1 MNRTDVSFGA
11 EWIIASGMRRSGALE
26 GIVTECITKTERRG
40 SRACLLLAATLFL
53 GACAS
58 GPPDVPYPA
67 FIQADDLPDAF
78 LAGLPG
84 ARAKQFGGDARSV
97 RSSNRLLLPANWDFG
112 TGAAPD
118 KSVEI
123 FVLAGEVELAGVTLR
138 PGGYAY
144 IPSGSMGASLRTQSG
159 ADMLYFLSD
168 ADERAVIQMPLI
180 TGIES
185 GRWQPLSDDPGD
197 FGLSVMELRS
207 DPGSGARTWL
217 LKIDPVA
224 VQAWQTYS
232 TEVEGYLVSGNYQH
246 SECVAGESAT
256 DTYRPGGY
264 FLRPAAAINAGPEAR
279 SLETS
284 IWFLRSLSEGER
296 QNVDGCSNPE

>member
-1 MNRTDVSFGA
+1 MTKCIA
-11 EWIIASGMRRSGALE
+11 EARCR
-26 GIVTECITKTERRG
+26 ITH
-40 SRACLLLAATLFL
+40 ACLLLVATLLL

-58 GPPDVPYPA
+58 LPPDVPYPA

-84 ARAKQFGGDARSV
+84 VRAKQFGGDARSV

-123 FVLAGEVELAGVTLR
+123 FVLEGEVELAGMVLQ

-144 IPSGSMGASLRTQSG
+144 IPSGSMGASLRTRSG
-159 ADMLYFLSD
+159 AEILYFLND
-168 ADERAVIQMPLI
+168 ANERAVIQTPLI
-180 TGIES
+180 TGVES
-185 GRWQPLSDDPGD
+185 GRWQPLSDDPAD
-197 FGLSVMELRS
+197 FGLSEMELRS

-217 LKIDPVA
+217 LKIDPA
-224 VQAWQTYS
+224 GAQAWQAYS
-232 TEVEGYLVSGNYQH
+232 SEVEGYLVSGNYQH
-246 SECVAGESAT
+246 TECVDGKSAT

-264 FLRPAAAINAGPEAR
+264 FLRPAGAVNAGPEAR
-279 SLETS
+279 SLEIS
-284 IWFLRSLSEGER
+284 IWFLRSLGPGER
-296 QNVDGCSNPE
+296 QFVEGCMNPE

>member
-1 MNRTDVSFGA
+1 M
-11 EWIIASGMRRSGALE
+11 
-26 GIVTECITKTERRG
+26 TECIAKAECRAN
-40 SRACLLLAATLFL
+40 RACLLLVAAFLL

-58 GPPDVPYPA
+58 LPPDVPYPA
-67 FIQADDLPDAF
+67 FIQADDLQDIF

-123 FVLAGEVELAGVTLR
+123 FVLQGEVELAGVILR

-144 IPSGSMGASLRTQSG
+144 IPSGSMGASLRTRSG
-159 ADMLYFLSD
+159 AEILYFLND
-168 ADERAVIQMPLI
+168 ANERAVIQTPLI

-185 GRWQPLSDDPGD
+185 GQWQSLSEDPAD
-197 FGLSVMELRS
+197 FGLSEMELRS

-217 LKIDPVA
+217 LKIEPVA
-224 VQAWQTYS
+224 AQSWQAYS
-232 TEVEGYLVSGNYQH
+232 SEVEGYLVSGNYQH
-246 SECVAGESAT
+246 SECVDGTSAT
-256 DTYRPGGY
+256 GTYQPGGY
-264 FLRPAAAINAGPEAR
+264 FLRPAGAINAGPEAR

-284 IWFLRSLSEGER
+284 IWFLRSLGPGER
-296 QNVDGCSNPE
+296 QVVDGCGIPE

>member
-1 MNRTDVSFGA
+1 MTKWTVKFGH
-11 EWIIASGMRRSGALE
+11 GGRS
-26 GIVTECITKTERRG
+26 
-40 SRACLLLAATLFL
+40 ACLLLVAGLFL
-53 GACAS
+53 GSCAS
-58 GPPDVPYPA
+58 LPPDVPYPV
-67 FIQADDLPDAF
+67 FIQADDLQDTF

-123 FVLAGEVELAGVTLR
+123 FVLQGEVELAGVTLR

-144 IPSGSMGASLRTQSG
+144 IPSGSMGASLRTRSG
-159 ADMLYFLSD
+159 AEILYFLND
-168 ADERAVIQMPLI
+168 ANERAVIQMPLI

-185 GRWQPLSDDPGD
+185 GQWQPLSDDPAD
-197 FGLSVMELRS
+197 FGLSEMELRS

-217 LKIDPVA
+217 LKIEPVA
-224 VQAWQTYS
+224 AQVWQAYS
-232 TEVEGYLVSGNYQH
+232 SEVEGYLVSGNYQH
-246 SECVAGESAT
+246 SECVAGKSAT
-256 DTYRPGGY
+256 GTYLPGGY
-264 FLRPAAAINAGPEAR
+264 FMRPAGAVNAGPEAL

-284 IWFLRSLSEGER
+284 IWLLRSQSAGER
-296 QNVDGCSNPE
+296 QVADACSNPE

>member
-1 MNRTDVSFGA
+1 M
-11 EWIIASGMRRSGALE
+11 
-26 GIVTECITKTERRG
+26 TECIAKAE
-40 SRACLLLAATLFL
+40 SRANHACLLLAVTFFL
-53 GACAS
+53 GACAAL
-58 GPPDVPYPA
+58 PPNVPYPA
-67 FIQADDLPDAF
+67 FIQADDLQDAF

-123 FVLAGEVELAGVTLR
+123 FVLQGEVELAGVVLR

-144 IPSGSMGASLRTQSG
+144 IPVGSMGAALRTRNG
-159 ADMLYFLSD
+159 AEILYFLND
-168 ADERAVIQMPLI
+168 ADERAVIQTPLI

-185 GRWQPLSDDPGD
+185 GMWQPLSDDPAD
-197 FGLSVMELRS
+197 FGLSELELRS

-224 VQAWQTYS
+224 AQAWQAHS
-232 TEVEGYLVSGNYQH
+232 SEVEGYLVSGNYQH
-246 SECVAGESAT
+246 SECVAGKSAT
-256 DTYRPGGY
+256 GTYLPGGY
-264 FLRPAAAINAGPEAR
+264 FMRPAGAINAGPEAR

-284 IWFLRSLSEGER
+284 IWFLRSLGPGER
-296 QNVDGCSNPE
+296 QVVDGCGSPE